1 MIETTL
7 KSLVGLADGLRY
19 LIASLLVSSFALIGL
34 LAANAY
40 GEEADTPQKSA
51 ISAIQAADAAGA
63 DTKALVDRF
72 NRALG
77 QASSPTA
84 SSCFYPQECT
94 GSGPEGFQSIAY
106 DANTLRDQAITNSYI
121 HLAASQ
127 AIAIIA
133 AFLVALAALLLH
145 HYRDSIQMKKYL
157 QMVLPKRAAK

>member
-1 MIETTL
+1 
-7 KSLVGLADGLRY
+7 LVGLADGLRY

-63 DTKALVDRF
+63 DTKELVDRF
-72 NRALG
+72 NLALE
-77 QASSPTA
+77 Q
-84 SSCFYPQECT
+84 
-94 GSGPEGFQSIAY
+94 SGVEAFQSIAH

-121 HLAASQ
+121 HLAVSL

-133 AFLVALAALLLH
+133 AFIVALAALLLH

-157 QMVLPKRAAK
+157 QMVLPKRAK